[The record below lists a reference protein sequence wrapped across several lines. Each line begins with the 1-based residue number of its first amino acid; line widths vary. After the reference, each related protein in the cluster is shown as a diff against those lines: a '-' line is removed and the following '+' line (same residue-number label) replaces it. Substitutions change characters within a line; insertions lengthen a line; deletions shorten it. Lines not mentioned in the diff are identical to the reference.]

1 MSRSILVTAI
11 VVAVSCASAQA
22 GFVDGTFWCE
32 FPDDPNQVKHDWTF
46 DYALE
51 ELTLGEV
58 IPAVGPDS
66 VIMSG
71 ETDTDPTF
79 HVLKDVENLSGVE
92 WTGYTLT
99 LTGTGVSFQ
108 APAGSTRFNTVI
120 VSPNL
125 IEFYAPNP
133 VPHGDSVVLDFY
145 INVATTGLFSF
156 TVTQT
161 PIPEP
166 ATLGLLAMGGLA
178 MLRRR
183 S

>member
-1 MSRSILVTAI
+1 MSRSVLVAALVMVI
-11 VVAVSCASAQA
+11 SCASAQA
-22 GFVDGTFWCE
+22 GFVADSFWCE
-32 FPDDPNQVKHDWTF
+32 FPDDPSQANHDWAF
-46 DYALE
+46 DYGLE
-51 ELTLGEV
+51 ELTLAEV

-71 ETDTDPTF
+71 ETDMDPTF
-79 HVLKDVENLSGVE
+79 HVLKDVQNLSGVE
-92 WTGYTLT
+92 WTGYILT

-120 VSPNL
+120 VSPTQ
-125 IEFYAPNP
+125 IEFYAPNS

-156 TVTQT
+156 TVTQN

-178 MLRRR
+178 VLRRR
-183 S
+183 R

>member
-1 MSRSILVTAI
+1 VAA
-11 VVAVSCASAQA
+11 VAVVISCASAQA

-32 FPDDPNQVKHDWTF
+32 FPDDPNQANHDWTF
-46 DYALE
+46 DYGLE
-51 ELTLGEV
+51 ELTLGEA

-71 ETDTDPTF
+71 ETNMDPTF
-79 HVLKDVENLSGVE
+79 HVLKDVQNLSGVE
-92 WTGYTLT
+92 WTGYILT
-99 LTGTGVSFQ
+99 LTGTDVSFQ
-108 APAGSTRFNTVI
+108 GPAGSTRFNTVI
-120 VSPNL
+120 VSPNM

-145 INVATTGLFSF
+145 INVASTGLFEF
-156 TVTQT
+156 TVTQN

-166 ATLGLLAMGGLA
+166 ATLGLLAIGGLA

-183 S
+183 R